1 MSVVS
6 LPPSYNYA
14 ESKPAATSAGSAVF
28 SKIRSDGITYSA
40 GDVLRLTLPTGAN
53 QFLSPQDSFVSF
65 KFTPTFT
72 NTAGA
77 VRIDGTAY
85 SIIKRLTVYHGSSMI
100 ENITNSNRLF
110 NALFDVQAGQSE
122 RASASINLL
131 IDENQTAG
139 AASNGYMYGAALTSG
154 VAYQVSFC
162 LPSVLGAFSDKAL
175 PLAWLNN
182 AEIFL
187 EIELESATKVLT
199 TRTADSI
206 SGSTGLCTALAVTGY
221 TVSEF
226 YYNAC
231 ITNLSSDVGNVLK
244 QAMLSRPLVIPAIS
258 YRGEQ
263 RVVSASASSFADK
276 LSFQFSSMKGIM
288 WFLTNAT
295 TSNGTITATNLN
307 AAVTTRACGDLEQF
321 WISLDG
327 ADFPASH
334 IRGGREYDITGAL
347 PVIAATSRMTGAEV
361 FGHLERYLNQN
372 SSPGLQASLTKE
384 LYCNVNTSYANDTA
398 DNKRFVGAIS
408 LDRFDN
414 DNQRQLQGTNTMSS
428 QVQIN
433 IAWTTGLAE
442 QCNLYVYA
450 MYDLGLEIVDG
461 LLVPRY

>member
-6 LPPSYNYA
+6 LPPSFNYA
-14 ESKPAATSAGSAVF
+14 EMKPAASSAGSAVF
-28 SKIRSDGITYSA
+28 SKIRSDGISYSA

-72 NTAGA
+72 NTTGV
-77 VRIDGTAY
+77 VRLDGTAY

-100 ENITNSNRLF
+100 ENITNANRLF

-122 RASASINLL
+122 RATGSINLL
-131 IDENQTAG
+131 IDENQVAG
-139 AASNGYMYGAALTSG
+139 NASNGYMYGAALTSG

-187 EIELESATKVLT
+187 EIELESATKVLS
-199 TRTADSI
+199 TRVADSV
-206 SGSTGLCTALAVTGY
+206 SGSVGIATALSVTGY
-221 TVSEF
+221 SITEF

-231 ITNLSSDVGNVLK
+231 ITSLSSDVGNVLK
-244 QAMLSRPLVIPAIS
+244 QAMMARPLVLPAIS

-263 RVVSASASSFADK
+263 RVVSASATSFADK

-288 WFLTNAT
+288 WWLTNAA
-295 TSNGTITATNLN
+295 TSNGTITAFNLN
-307 AAVTTRACGDLEQF
+307 SAVTTRAAGDLDQF

-334 IRGGREYDITGAL
+334 IKAGQEVAG
-347 PVIAATSRMTGAEV
+347 SRISGAEV

-372 SSPGLQASLTKE
+372 ATAGLQASLTKE
-384 LYCNVNTSYANDTA
+384 LYCNSLTTYASDNA

-433 IAWTTGLAE
+433 VAWTTGVTE
-442 QCNLYVYA
+442 QMNLYAYA
-450 MYDLGLEIVDG
+450 MYDLGLEIIDG

>member
-6 LPPSYNYA
+6 LPPSFNYA
-14 ESKPAATSAGSAVF
+14 ETKPAATSAGSAVF

-72 NTAGA
+72 NTGGL
-77 VRIDGTAY
+77 VRLDGTAY
-85 SIIKRLTVYHGSSMI
+85 SLIKRLTVYHGSSMV
-100 ENITNSNRLF
+100 ENITNANRLF
-110 NALFDVQAGQSE
+110 NAIYDIQVSQSD
-122 RASASINLL
+122 RATGTINLL
-131 IDENQTAG
+131 IDENQLASP
-139 AASNGYMYGAALTSG
+139 AISNGYMYGAALTSG
-154 VAYQVSFC
+154 VAYQVSFT
-162 LPSVLGAFSDKAL
+162 LPSILGAFSDKAL

-199 TRTADSI
+199 TRVANSI
-206 SGSTGLCTALAVTGY
+206 SGATGVGVTTALAVTGY
-221 TVSEF
+221 SISEF

-263 RVVSASASSFADK
+263 RVVSAGATSFADK
-276 LSFQFSSMKGIM
+276 LSFQFSSMKGMM
-288 WFLTNAT
+288 WWLTNAQ
-295 TSNGTITATNLN
+295 TSNGTIANTNLGS
-307 AAVTTRACGDLEQF
+307 AITTRASGDLDQF
-321 WISLDG
+321 WVSLDG

-334 IRGGREYDITGAL
+334 IKAGVE
-347 PVIAATSRMTGAEV
+347 IAGVSICGAEV
-361 FGHLERYLNQN
+361 LGHLERYLNQN
-372 SSPGLQASLTKE
+372 SVPGYAASLTKDI
-384 LYCNVNTSYANDTA
+384 YCNSVTTYASDLA
-398 DNKRFVGAIS
+398 DAKKFVAAIS

-433 IAWTTGLAE
+433 VAWTTDIDE
-442 QCNLYVYA
+442 QCNLYAYA

>member
-6 LPPSYNYA
+6 LPPAYNFA
-14 ESKPAATSAGSAVF
+14 EMKAPATSAGSAVF

-40 GDVLRLTLPTGAN
+40 GDVLRLTLPTGSQ

-85 SIIKRLTVYHGSSMI
+85 SIIKRLSIYHGSSLI
-100 ENITNSNRLF
+100 ENITNANRLY
-110 NALFDVQAGQSE
+110 NALFDIQAGQSE
-122 RASASINLL
+122 RAAGSINLL

-162 LPSVLGAFSDKAL
+162 LPSVLGAFSEKVL
-175 PLAWLNN
+175 PLAYLNN

-221 TVSEF
+221 TISEF

-231 ITNLSSDVGNVLK
+231 ITSLSSDVANVLK
-244 QAMLSRPLVIPAIS
+244 QAMMSRPLILPAIS

-263 RVVSASASSFADK
+263 RVVSASATSFADK

-288 WFLTNAT
+288 FWLTNAQ
-295 TSNGTITATNLN
+295 TSNGVIAATNLN
-307 AAVTTRACGDLEQF
+307 AAVTTRAAGDLDQF
-321 WISLDG
+321 YVSLDG

-334 IRGGREYDITGAL
+334 IKAGQET
-347 PVIAATSRMTGAEV
+347 ATRISGAEV

-372 SSPGLQASLTKE
+372 ATPGLQASLTKE
-384 LYCNVNTSYANDTA
+384 LYCNSLTTYASDTA

-414 DNQRQLQGTNTMSS
+414 NNDRQLMGTNTMSS

-433 IAWTTGLAE
+433 IAWTTGLSE
-442 QCNLYVYA
+442 QCNLYAYA
-450 MYDLGLEIVDG
+450 MYDLGLEIIDG

>member
-6 LPPSYNYA
+6 LPPSFNYA
-14 ESKPAATSAGSAVF
+14 EMKPPASSAGNAVF
-28 SKIRSDGITYSA
+28 SKIRSDGISYSA

-85 SIIKRLTVYHGSSMI
+85 SIIKRLSIYHGSSLI
-100 ENITNSNRLF
+100 ENITNANRLY
-110 NALFDVQAGQSE
+110 NALFDVQCGQSD
-122 RASASINLL
+122 RASGTINLL

-139 AASNGYMYGAALTSG
+139 QASNGYMYGAALTSG

-199 TRTADSI
+199 TRTADGL
-206 SGSTGLCTALAVTGY
+206 SGTIGTCTALAVTGY
-221 TVSEF
+221 SITEF

-231 ITNLSSDVGNVLK
+231 ITSLSSDVGNVLK
-244 QAMLSRPLVIPAIS
+244 QAMMARPLVLPAIS

-263 RVVSASASSFADK
+263 RVVSASATSFADK

-288 WFLTNAT
+288 WWLTNAQ
-295 TSNGTITATNLN
+295 TSNGVIAATNLN
-307 AAVTTRACGDLEQF
+307 AAVTTRAPGDLDQF

-334 IRGGREYDITGAL
+334 IKAGQEVAGSSI
-347 PVIAATSRMTGAEV
+347 SGAEV
-361 FGHLERYLNQN
+361 LGHLERYLNQN
-372 SSPGLQASLTKE
+372 SAPGFNASVTKL
-384 LYCNVNTSYANDTA
+384 LYCNSLTTYANDNA
-398 DNKRFVGAIS
+398 DSKRFVGAIS

-433 IAWTTGLAE
+433 VAWTTGLSE
-442 QCNLYVYA
+442 QCNLYAFA
-450 MYDLGLEIVDG
+450 MYDLGLEIIDG